1 MGQRAF
7 IASLIFLAVLV
18 ALSATPFPG
27 ILIGFAGW
35 LVAGLAAAVPMILIG
50 GVLKLAGIPVTDTV
64 LYWALGV
71 VYVVLVPVAGFR
83 VWRQVQLQNAGKAR
97 RAGLELALLVA
108 IPLIV
113 WISTK
118 PRLAVLRLSQTRQPR
133 STEVHRF
140 GPKPG

>member
-1 MGQRAF
+1 MSQRAF

-27 ILIGFAGW
+27 VLIAFAAW

-64 LYWALGV
+64 LYWALGA
-71 VYVVLVPVAGFR
+71 VYALLFPAAVFR

-108 IPLIV
+108 VPLII
-113 WISTK
+113 WISTNVMEHSW
-118 PRLAVLRLSQTRQPR
+118 PS
-133 STEVHRF
+133 
-140 GPKPG
+140 